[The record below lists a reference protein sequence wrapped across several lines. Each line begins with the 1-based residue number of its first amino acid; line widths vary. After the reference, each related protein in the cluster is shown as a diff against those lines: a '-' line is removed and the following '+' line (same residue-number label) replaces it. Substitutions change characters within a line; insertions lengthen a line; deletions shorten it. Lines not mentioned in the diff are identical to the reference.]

1 MSATLDPKPSD
12 AAIAEARELVEKIAS
27 DYGWISPEDRAKT
40 PTKGLRALESGK
52 NTHAI
57 SAQRYAFDLCNQT
70 VYSSLTM

>member
-1 MSATLDPKPSD
+1 MSARSVNKPSD

-40 PTKGLRALESGK
+40 PAKVLRALENGK

-57 SAQRYAFDLCNQT
+57 SAQRYAFDHITRPRTLR
-70 VYSSLTM
+70 